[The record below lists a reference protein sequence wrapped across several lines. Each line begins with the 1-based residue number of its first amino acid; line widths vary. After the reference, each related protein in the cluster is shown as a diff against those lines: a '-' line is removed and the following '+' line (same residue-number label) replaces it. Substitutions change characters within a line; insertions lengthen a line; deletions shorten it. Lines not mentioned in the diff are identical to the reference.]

1 MSALAFADPAFE
13 SQAAFRAI
21 LRAIASPGAI
31 ELCGRGLAPPPPLSP
46 AAAAAILTLADFETP
61 LWIAPSLAEWGEAA
75 AYLKFHTGAPLA
87 ASPRDAAFAL
97 LDLERDSLDL
107 KSFAQG
113 SPDYPDRS
121 TTVVAETRSLARGPM
136 MRISGPGVRGTAE
149 IEFEPTP
156 GDFLSQWEAN
166 HSTFPLGV
174 DLILAHGAEVAVLP
188 RSVRVT
194 GGE

>member
-1 MSALAFADPAFE
+1 MSALAFADPAVE

-31 ELCGRGLAPPPPLSP
+31 ESCGRGLAPPAGLSP

-61 LWIAPSLAEWGEAA
+61 VWIAPSFAAGGEAV

-87 ASPRDAAFAL
+87 ASPDQAAFAL
-97 LDLERDSLDL
+97 IDLERDRLDL

-121 TTVVAETRSLARGPM
+121 TTVIAETRSLATGPG
-136 MRISGPGVRGTAE
+136 MRISGPGVSGTAE
-149 IEFEPTP
+149 IGFGPTP
-156 GDFLSQWEAN
+156 GDFLAQWEAN
-166 HSTFPLGV
+166 RSTFPLGV
-174 DLILAHGAEVAVLP
+174 DLILTHGTELAVLP
-188 RSVRVT
+188 RSVRLT

>member
-21 LRAIASPGAI
+21 LRAVASPGAI
-31 ELCGRGLAPPPPLSP
+31 ESCGLGLAPPSPLSP

-61 LWIAPSLAEWGEAA
+61 LWIAPSLAEGGEAA
-75 AYLKFHTGAPLA
+75 AYIKFHSGAPLA

-97 LDLERDSLDL
+97 LDLERHGLDL

-113 SPDYPDRS
+113 AQDYPDRS
-121 TTVVAETRSLARGPM
+121 TTIVAQTRSLARRTG
-136 MRISGPGVRGTAE
+136 MRISGPGVRGTAD
-149 IEFEPTP
+149 IEFGQRPA
-156 GDFLSQWEAN
+156 DFLSQWEAN
-166 HSTFPLGV
+166 RSTFPLGV
-174 DLILAHGAEVAVLP
+174 DLILAHGAELAALP
-188 RSVRVT
+188 RSVRVA

>member
-31 ELCGRGLAPPPPLSP
+31 ESCGLGLAPPTPLSP

-61 LWIAPSLAEWGEAA
+61 LWIASSLAEGGEAA

-113 SPDYPDRS
+113 APDYPDRS
-121 TTVVAETRSLARGPM
+121 TTIVAQTRSLARRTG
-136 MRISGPGVRGTAE
+136 MRISGPGVRGTAD
-149 IEFEPTP
+149 IEFGPAP
-156 GDFLSQWEAN
+156 ADFLSQWEAN
-166 HSTFPLGV
+166 RSTFPLGV
-174 DLILAHGAEVAVLP
+174 DLILAHGAELAALP
-188 RSVRVT
+188 RSVRVA

>member
-1 MSALAFADPAFE
+1 MSALAFADPAVE

-31 ELCGRGLAPPPPLSP
+31 ETCGRGLAPPSPLAP

-61 LWIAPSLAEWGEAA
+61 LWIAPSLAAGGEAA

-87 ASPRDAAFAL
+87 ASPGQAVFAL
-97 LDLERDSLDL
+97 IDLERDGLDL

-113 SPDYPDRS
+113 EPDYPDRS
-121 TTVVAETRSLARGPM
+121 TTVVAQTRLLARRPG
-136 MRISGPGVRGTAE
+136 MRIAGPGVSGTAE
-149 IEFEPTP
+149 FDFSPTP

-166 HSTFPLGV
+166 RATFPLGV
-174 DLILAHGAEVAVLP
+174 DLMLTYGTELAVLP

>member
-21 LRAIASPGAI
+21 LKAIASPGAI
-31 ELCGRGLAPPPPLSP
+31 EACGRGLAPPSPLCP

-61 LWIAPSLAEWGEAA
+61 LWIAPSFAA
-75 AYLKFHTGAPLA
+75 NDELVAYLKFHTGAPRA
-87 ASPRDAAFAL
+87 AAPDAAAFAL
-97 LDLERDSLDL
+97 IQLESDALDL

-113 SPDYPDRS
+113 APEYPDRS
-121 TTVVAETRSLARGPM
+121 TTIVAQTRSLARRSD
-136 MRISGPGVRGTAE
+136 MRITGPGVRETAE
-149 IEFEPTP
+149 IVFAPIP
-156 GDFLSQWEAN
+156 PDFLSQWQAN

-174 DLILAHGAEVAVLP
+174 DLILAHGCELAALP

>member
-1 MSALAFADPAFE
+1 MTALAFADPAVE

-31 ELCGRGLAPPPPLSP
+31 ETAGRGLAPPSPLSP

-61 LWIAPSLAEWGEAA
+61 LWIASSLRGGEAA
-75 AYLKFHTGAPLA
+75 AYVKFHTGAPLA
-87 ASPRDAAFAL
+87 ASPDRAAFAL
-97 LDLERDSLDL
+97 LDLERDRLDL

-113 SPDYPDRS
+113 TADYPDRS
-121 TTVVAETRSLARGPM
+121 TTVVAETRSLARRSG
-136 MRISGPGVRGTAE
+136 MRIAGPGVNGTAE
-149 IEFEPTP
+149 IDFSPTP
-156 GDFLSQWEAN
+156 DDFLSQWEAN
-166 HSTFPLGV
+166 RSAFPLGV
-174 DLILAHGAEVAVLP
+174 DLILTSGIELAILP

>member
-1 MSALAFADPAFE
+1 MSALAFTDPAVE

-31 ELCGRGLAPPPPLSP
+31 EPCARGLAPPARLSP

-61 LWIAPSLAEWGEAA
+61 VWIAPSLAAGGEAV

-97 LDLERDSLDL
+97 LDLEWDSLDL

-113 SPDYPDRS
+113 APDYPDRS
-121 TTVVAETRSLARGPM
+121 TTVVAETRFLAGRRG
-136 MRISGPGVRGTAE
+136 MRISGPGVSGTKE
-149 IEFEPTP
+149 IEFGPAP

-166 HSTFPLGV
+166 RSTFPLGV
-174 DLILAHGAEVAVLP
+174 DLILTHGIELAVLP

>member
-1 MSALAFADPAFE
+1 VSALAFADPALE

-31 ELCGRGLAPPPPLSP
+31 ETCGKGLAPPSPLSP
-46 AAAAAILTLADFETP
+46 AAAAALLTLADFETP
-61 LWIAPSLAEWGEAA
+61 LWLAPSLAAAGDAA

-87 ASPRDAAFAL
+87 LSPRDAAFAL
-97 LDLERDSLDL
+97 IDLERDGLDL

-113 SPDYPDRS
+113 APDYPDRS
-121 TTVVAETRSLARGPM
+121 TTVVAQTRSLARRPGLSM
-136 MRISGPGVRGTAE
+136 SGPGVRGSAK
-149 IEFEPTP
+149 IAFEPMP
-156 GDFLSQWEAN
+156 HDFCSQWEAQ

-174 DLILAHGAEVAVLP
+174 DLILTHGAELAVVP

-194 GGE
+194 GSG

>member
-31 ELCGRGLAPPPPLSP
+31 ESCGLGLAPPTPLSP

-61 LWIAPSLAEWGEAA
+61 LWIASSLAEGGEAA

-113 SPDYPDRS
+113 APGYPDRS
-121 TTVVAETRSLARGPM
+121 TTIVAQTRSLARRTG
-136 MRISGPGVRGTAE
+136 MRISGPGVRGTAD
-149 IEFEPTP
+149 IEFGPAP
-156 GDFLSQWEAN
+156 ADFLSQWEAN
-166 HSTFPLGV
+166 RSTFPLGV
-174 DLILAHGAEVAVLP
+174 DLILAHGAELAALP
-188 RSVRVT
+188 RSVRVA

>member
-31 ELCGRGLAPPPPLSP
+31 ESCGLGLAPPSPLSP

-61 LWIAPSLAEWGEAA
+61 LWIASSLAEGGEAA

-97 LDLERDSLDL
+97 IDLERDRLDL

-113 SPDYPDRS
+113 APDYPDRS
-121 TTVVAETRSLARGPM
+121 TTIVAETRSLARRRG
-136 MRISGPGVRGTAE
+136 MRISGPGVRGTAD
-149 IEFEPTP
+149 IEFGPAP
-156 GDFLSQWEAN
+156 ADFLSQWEAN
-166 HSTFPLGV
+166 RSMFPLGV
-174 DLILAHGAEVAVLP
+174 DLILAHGSELAALP
-188 RSVRVT
+188 RSVRVA

>member
-1 MSALAFADPAFE
+1 MSALAFADPAVE

-31 ELCGRGLAPPPPLSP
+31 ETCGRGLAPPSPLSP

-61 LWIAPSLAEWGEAA
+61 LWIASSLAAGGEAA

-87 ASPRDAAFAL
+87 ASPGQAAFAL
-97 LDLERDSLDL
+97 IDLERDGLDL

-113 SPDYPDRS
+113 EPDYPDRS
-121 TTVVAETRSLARGPM
+121 TTVVAQTRSLARRPG
-136 MRISGPGVRGTAE
+136 MRIAGPGVSGTAE
-149 IEFEPTP
+149 FDFSPTP

-166 HSTFPLGV
+166 RATFPLGV
-174 DLILAHGAEVAVLP
+174 DLILTHGTELAVLP

>member
-31 ELCGRGLAPPPPLSP
+31 EPCGRGLAPPPPLSP

-113 SPDYPDRS
+113 SPG
-121 TTVVAETRSLARGPM
+121 L
-136 MRISGPGVRGTAE
+136 SGPLDYRRRCRHA
-149 IEFEPTP
+149 
-156 GDFLSQWEAN
+156 
-166 HSTFPLGV
+166 
-174 DLILAHGAEVAVLP
+174 
-188 RSVRVT
+188 RSRA
-194 GGE
+194 GR